1 MESKIVL
8 QDIEKAYGKD
18 APVIENLN
26 LEIKEGSFTVLLG
39 PSGCGKS
46 TTLRMIAGLEQ
57 ETRGTL
63 SIGGKD
69 MKEVKPGD
77 RGIAMVF
84 QNYAL
89 YPTMTVKE
97 NIEFGLKDC
106 KVSKAE
112 REERVREVS
121 MSVGLEEYL
130 NRKPNALSGGQRQR
144 VALAMS
150 MGTHIVLM
158 HKGKI
163 MQQGSPYKI
172 YHDPDNV
179 FTAQFIGTPP
189 MNVLEMAQG
198 LNIENCPFSNAA
210 YAGFRPEYVRLLQGQ
225 QTEESG
231 LSIKGEVIT
240 HEMLGTETLYK
251 IDTPFGR
258 IQAKNGT
265 TLNIPVKP
273 VVKTREFAVGSNTLV
288 RRLLPYL
295 MGAPAIAASLIFLI
309 YPIIYMFRLSFYKWN
324 MVGEMKFIGLDNYID
339 LFSDPEFMQVLLNTC
354 QFTFWTVA
362 GSIVLGLVLAVY
374 LRKNKSRNSCKKLL
388 LFAGNYDIN
397 ITCQDFGLYP

>member
-8 QDIEKAYGKD
+8 QDIEKAYGKEK
-18 APVIENLN
+18 PVIENLN
-26 LEIKEGSFTVLLG
+26 LEIEEGSFTVLLG

-57 ETRGTL
+57 ETNGTL
-63 SIGGKD
+63 TIDGKD
-69 MKEVKPGD
+69 MKEVKPGE

-97 NIEFGLKDC
+97 NIEFGLKNC
-106 KVSKAE
+106 KVPKDE
-112 REERVREVS
+112 REARIKEVS
-121 MSVGLEEYL
+121 TAVGLKDYL

-144 VALAMS
+144 VALARAMVKNPEVFLMDEPLSNLDAKLRSQLRTDLIELHHKLGSTFVYVTHDQVEAMS

-189 MNVLEMAQG
+189 MNIIDLSCLIYEHT
-198 LNIENCPFSNAA
+198 PFAEAA
-210 YAGFRPEYVRLLQGQ
+210 FVGFRPEYAMLIKEGENLPGK
-225 QTEESG
+225 G
-231 LSIKGEVIT
+231 MAIAGSIVT

-251 IDTPFGR
+251 IDTSYGR
-258 IQAKNGT
+258 VQ
-265 TLNIPVKP
+265 VKIFDEATIADGRVIIFVP
-273 VVKTREFAVGSNTLV
+273 DEKLV
-288 RRLLPYL
+288 YFDAQEQRL
-295 MGAPAIAASLIFLI
+295 
-309 YPIIYMFRLSFYKWN
+309 R
-324 MVGEMKFIGLDNYID
+324 
-339 LFSDPEFMQVLLNTC
+339 
-354 QFTFWTVA
+354 
-362 GSIVLGLVLAVY
+362 
-374 LRKNKSRNSCKKLL
+374 
-388 LFAGNYDIN
+388 
-397 ITCQDFGLYP
+397 